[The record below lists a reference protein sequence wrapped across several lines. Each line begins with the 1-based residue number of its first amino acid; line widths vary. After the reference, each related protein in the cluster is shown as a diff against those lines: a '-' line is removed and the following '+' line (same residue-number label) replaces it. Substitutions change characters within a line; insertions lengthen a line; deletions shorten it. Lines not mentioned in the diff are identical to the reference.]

1 MELII
6 SKYAKVIAKHIKMKG
21 KITNLNGIKMIDGE
35 VDYEDIIELA
45 IQIGE
50 DNGLYDENDEEN
62 LYWNDLDRNKCFD
75 KAHEII

>member
-1 MELII
+1 METELKI
-6 SKYAKVIAKHIKMKG
+6 SEYAKVIAKHIKMKG
-21 KITNLNGIKMIDGE
+21 KITNLNGE

-62 LYWNDLDRNKCFD
+62 LYWNDFDRNRCYNK
-75 KAHEII
+75 KNKII

>member
-1 MELII
+1 MKIEDLII
-6 SKYAKVIAKHIKMKG
+6 SEYAKIIAKHIKV
-21 KITNLNGIKMIDGE
+21 DDESGE

-62 LYWNDLDRNKCFD
+62 LYWNDLDRNKCYR
-75 KAHEII
+75 KAYEII

>member
-6 SKYAKVIAKHIKMKG
+6 SEYAKVIAKHIKMKG
-21 KITNLNGIKMIDGE
+21 KITNLKGIINIDGE

-50 DNGLYDENDEEN
+50 DHGLYDENDEEN